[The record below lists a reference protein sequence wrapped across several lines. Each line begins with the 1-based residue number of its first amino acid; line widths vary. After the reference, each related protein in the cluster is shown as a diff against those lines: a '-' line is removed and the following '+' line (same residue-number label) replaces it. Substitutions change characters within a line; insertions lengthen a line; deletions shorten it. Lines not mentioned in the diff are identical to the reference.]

1 MTTHRTSPPRFA
13 AAIVGS
19 ALAACG
25 STLVA
30 QDIPVVRPTSE
41 IFGVSAVDAARFPFS
56 VPEPDWQSAGL
67 PVPLQG
73 NAPEP
78 PLTAVPVTPATPE
91 PELVPVQSLQL
102 SDLGPPVVD
111 AAAAK
116 LVSPVREVSALPV
129 LKALEESDPVD
140 RPLPAFAPNRVEKK
154 AVETKAVEKPATE
167 AASADDLEG
176 MLHNMVWVTGTIGL
190 GAVVSL
196 WMLRLYLT
204 RGGRAILPAKSL
216 KLVDTLRI
224 GPRCGVYLVEAEK
237 HRVLVGV
244 EHGKTMCL
252 MPLPESFTESLE
264 DATDKPEEP
273 RAAAGF
279 ERVADVFS
287 ALRNDEKSKGA
298 KS

>member
-1 MTTHRTSPPRFA
+1 MTTHRTSPHRFA
-13 AAIVGS
+13 AAIVGT

-30 QDIPVVRPTSE
+30 QDIPVVRPRSE
-41 IFGVSAVDAARFPFS
+41 IFGDSSADAARSPFS

-78 PLTAVPVTPATPE
+78 PLTAVPVTPAAPE

-129 LKALEESDPVD
+129 LKPLEESDPVD
-140 RPLPAFAPNRVEKK
+140 RPLPAFAPKRVDKK
-154 AVETKAVEKPATE
+154 SVESPATE

-196 WMLRLYLT
+196 WMLRMWLT
-204 RGGRAILPAKSL
+204 RGGRSVVPTKSL

-264 DATDKPEEP
+264 DATDEPEEP

-279 ERVADVFS
+279 ERVADVFA
-287 ALRNDEKSKGA
+287 ALRKDEKSKGA